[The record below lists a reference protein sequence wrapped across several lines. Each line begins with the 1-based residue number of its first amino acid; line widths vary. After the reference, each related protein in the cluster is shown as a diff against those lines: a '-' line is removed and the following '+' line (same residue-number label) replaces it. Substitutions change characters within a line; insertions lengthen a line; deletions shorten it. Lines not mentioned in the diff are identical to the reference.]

1 MDFFS
6 QQEESRR
13 QSHKIIWRFILAN
26 ILIATVLNFAIQA
39 VYIVGI
45 AGGTSKKQYPV
56 HSTILEST
64 LQQLLDW
71 RPFVIVNIIVFLIIG
86 TAALLKFRSL
96 ASSGGAVAQMLGGQK
111 VTHDSPDPLE
121 KRLVNIVDEM
131 SIASGLP
138 VPEVYVLQG
147 QDGIN
152 AFASGPTPERSA
164 VAVTRGAIE
173 RLSRDELQG
182 VVAHEFSH
190 IIHGDVRLNI
200 RLAAY
205 IYGLLI
211 LVGVGNILL
220 ELSRG
225 RSYSNSSRKA
235 FMPLLMMGIVIV
247 GIGTLG
253 KVLSVLMSAAISRNR
268 EYLADATAVQLTRNA
283 AGLAGALK
291 KIGGYQFGSS
301 IDSRDADGVAHFF
314 LADAKRLSLFDR
326 FASTHPPLMDRIK
339 KLDPTFNGELPD
351 SASIELQ
358 TVSSS
363 EGISALQGGS
373 ISVNA
378 AHAHS
383 RNSIES
389 PSVLINPT
397 KELISSSWMPPLA
410 VTSRLQ
416 KLGHPELMVYA
427 MLMGRDPITKAKQ
440 VEIIAESL
448 AGGDLEKEMG
458 SAAALDI
465 NQKLSLM
472 LMAIPLI
479 QGSSKDRLSKL
490 QGVVKRLVE
499 ADGHTT
505 LFELLSMILIHFS
518 LQGDTVGLSLLGG
531 RSDESIQRYKTPLQV
546 ITSIFALCSSEK
558 ISEQQAA
565 FEKGKKILSLTF
577 DQLGTQ
583 QLGIDR
589 ILWSIDQMRN
599 SSPKV
604 RKALM
609 DALFEISHSNEVI
622 SPHEQAF
629 LRLSAMLLRMPLPAA
644 IAT

>member
-26 ILIATVLNFAIQA
+26 VVVATVLNFAIQA
-39 VYIVGI
+39 VYIIGI
-45 AGGTSKKQYPV
+45 TGGTNKKQHPL
-56 HSTILEST
+56 HGTILEST

-71 RPFVIVNIIVFLIIG
+71 RPFVVVNIIVFLIIG

-111 VTHDSPDPLE
+111 VTHDSRDPLE
-121 KRLVNIVDEM
+121 KRLLNIVDEM

-173 RLSRDELQG
+173 RLDRDELQG

-211 LVGVGNILL
+211 LVGVGNIFL

-225 RSYSNSSRKA
+225 RSYSNSNRKA
-235 FMPLLMMGIVIV
+235 FMPLLMMGAVVV

-268 EYLADATAVQLTRNA
+268 EYLADATAVQLTRNP

-291 KIGGYQFGSS
+291 KIGGYQFGSLV
-301 IDSRDADGVAHFF
+301 DSREADGVAHFF
-314 LADAKRLSLFDR
+314 LADAKRLSFFEK

-339 KLDPTFNGELPD
+339 NLDPSFNGELPD
-351 SASIELQ
+351 STSIGLQ
-358 TVSSS
+358 TISV
-363 EGISALQGGS
+363 EGISALQGAAVSGDSGNSAKQSSKEPSS
-373 ISVNA
+373 ILVDPA
-378 AHAHS
+378 
-383 RNSIES
+383 
-389 PSVLINPT
+389 

-410 VTSRLQ
+410 ITSRLQ

-427 MLMGRDPITKAKQ
+427 MLIGRDPVTKVKQ
-440 VEIIAESL
+440 FEIIGESL
-448 AGGDLEKEMG
+448 AGSGLEKEIG
-458 SAAALDI
+458 STATLDV

-479 QGSSKDRLSKL
+479 QGSSKDRLNQL

-518 LQGDTVGLSLLGG
+518 LQGDRVGLSLHGG
-531 RSDESIQRYKTPLQV
+531 SSSETILRYKTPLQV
-546 ITSIFALCSSEK
+546 ITSIFALCSSESA
-558 ISEQQAA
+558 SEQQAA
-565 FEKGKKILSLTF
+565 FEKGKKVLSLSF
-577 DQLGTQ
+577 DQLGTP

-609 DALFEISHSNEVI
+609 DALFEISHHNDVI

-629 LRLSAMLLRMPLPAA
+629 LRLSAMLLRMPLPSA
-644 IAT
+644 IAA